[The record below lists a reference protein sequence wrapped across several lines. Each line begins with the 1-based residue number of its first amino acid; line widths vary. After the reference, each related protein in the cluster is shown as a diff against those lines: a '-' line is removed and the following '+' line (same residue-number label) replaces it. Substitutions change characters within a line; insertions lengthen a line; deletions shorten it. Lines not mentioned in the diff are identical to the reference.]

1 VRSFRSVAVAV
12 AWRGIHN
19 AFTNPAILV
28 PSMLFPLFFFTAFA
42 GGLSRVADVP
52 GFDFPA
58 GYTAFQ
64 FVFVFLQSAAFGGV
78 FNGFAIARDF
88 ESGFSRRL
96 LLAAPRRSGIVAGYA
111 LVALVRWLATA
122 AVVTVVALLAG
133 MEVLGSGV
141 DLTGLVV
148 LGLLVNVAAVLWAAG
163 IAFRFRTLQ
172 AGPLMQ
178 VPVFLTLF
186 LAPVY
191 VPLALLDGWIHA
203 VASVNP
209 ATFLL
214 EAGRGLIA
222 GDPVE
227 VGAAFAVAVGAVGLL
242 ALWALR
248 GLRSAEAA
256 G

>member
-1 VRSFRSVAVAV
+1 VRSFRAVTLAV

-64 FVFVFLQSAAFGGV
+64 FVFVFLQSAAFGGI

-141 DLTGLVV
+141 ELAGLLG
-148 LGLLVNVAAVLWAAG
+148 LGLLVNVAALLWAAG

-191 VPLALLDGWIHA
+191 VPLVLLDGWIHT
-203 VASVNP
+203 VASANP
-209 ATFLL
+209 ATLLL

-227 VGAAFAVAVGAVGLL
+227 VAAAFAVAFGAV
-242 ALWALR
+242 ALFVVWALR
-248 GLRSAEAA
+248 GLKSAEAA